1 MSLSGSFKSHHS
13 GTVCNMS
20 LFCRSHVEFQLNEL
34 PHYPFWFTPAQL
46 AGRLVV
52 NTSSSQVLHF
62 ELALPTDRQLNVG
75 KLISMIP

>member
-1 MSLSGSFKSHHS
+1 MLSSGSFKSHYS
-13 GTVCNMS
+13 VAVCIVC
-20 LFCRSHVEFQLNEL
+20 LLCRSHVEFQLNEL

-52 NTSSSQVLHF
+52 NTSSSQILHF

-75 KLISMIP
+75 E